1 MDEIKAETVI
11 APEVEITGTLKTA
24 GSVQF
29 NGKLSGDL
37 VAAGDAAIGKE
48 ARVTGNLEVNC
59 VSIAGRVEGNIT
71 AKDRIEMQATA
82 HVQGDIKAKR
92 LTVEEGVTF
101 VGRSE
106 VNPSGEPVKPAATA
120 QDAPAAAASLP
131 AGGVPP
137 KASELG
143 EGKGASL
150 FGKK

>member
-1 MDEIKAETVI
+1 MDQVKTETVI

-59 VSIAGRVEGNIT
+59 VSIAGRVEGNIS

-101 VGRSE
+101 IGRSE
-106 VNPSGEPVKPAATA
+106 VNPSGEPVKTAPASA
-120 QDAPAAAASLP
+120 DAPSA
-131 AGGVPP
+131 GVPP
-137 KASELG
+137 KVGESSES
-143 EGKGASL
+143 KGAPL